1 MIFVFSKCNSLLLF
15 YFYILKSDLIKT
27 FKNKVFFDDLI
38 VSLIQTTE
46 K

>member
-15 YFYILKSDLIKT
+15 YFYILQSNLIKT

-38 VSLIQTTE
+38 VSLIQTIE